1 MDRQSGERGNHA
13 DAVGAGL
20 AHADDAAAA
29 DMDAGVAHMFE
40 RLQAILIHAR
50 GDYLAIE
57 FRRSVEIVVVIIES
71 GALESARLRG
81 GQHPERGAGL
91 EPQSLD
97 RLDHLTHALK
107 IAVLWRTPGRTHAEA
122 ARAGGLGG
130 ARLREHGVER
140 HKLLG
145 RHAGVVMRALRAIG
159 AIFRATAGF
168 DRQQRR
174 NLHLGWIEILP
185 MDALRAK
192 EQVGERQVEQHADLG
207 PRPIVADAAKA
218 GQGCGIVSSKRHEA
232 SVASIGLACPALAQD
247 WPSRP
252 VLVISPFTT
261 GSANDIVAR
270 LVFDQV
276 GQQIG
281 QAFVVENRSG
291 GGGVVGVASVV
302 HAEPDGYTLL
312 LSSASMSSAVILHR
326 SLPYDELRD
335 LEVIA
340 MLGAQPSVLVAA
352 PGKGFKTVA
361 ELVAAAKARPGELNF
376 ASAGIGS
383 ASHIAYRGPVE
394 ALADLITGRIDF
406 YFLPIAPALPLI
418 KQGQVIALAVSTPK
432 RAQLLPEVPT
442 IAEAGYPSA
451 EYVFWGGVSAPAG
464 ISPTIV
470 AALNREIN
478 TALATPVI
486 QEKLQQLGVEAMPMT
501 PEHFGKFFADDVAAM
516 AQLAKDANIAP
527 MD

>member
-1 MDRQSGERGNHA
+1 
-13 DAVGAGL
+13 VK
-20 AHADDAAAA
+20 
-29 DMDAGVAHMFE
+29 
-40 RLQAILIHAR
+40 
-50 GDYLAIE
+50 
-57 FRRSVEIVVVIIES
+57 
-71 GALESARLRG
+71 SARLIGLAG
-81 GQHPERGAGL
+81 GRRSYHN
-91 EPQSLD
+91 D
-97 RLDHLTHALK
+97 RAMKLPMARHFVF
-107 IAVLWRTPGRTHAEA
+107 IAVLA
-122 ARAGGLGG
+122 A
-130 ARLREHGVER
+130 
-140 HKLLG
+140 
-145 RHAGVVMRALRAIG
+145 
-159 AIFRATAGF
+159 
-168 DRQQRR
+168 
-174 NLHLGWIEILP
+174 
-185 MDALRAK
+185 
-192 EQVGERQVEQHADLG
+192 
-207 PRPIVADAAKA
+207 
-218 GQGCGIVSSKRHEA
+218 
-232 SVASIGLACPALAQD
+232 IGLACPALAQD

-291 GGGVVGVASVV
+291 GGGIVGVASVV

-326 SLPYDELRD
+326 SLPYDELRE
-335 LEVIA
+335 LEPIA

-383 ASHIAYRGPVE
+383 ASHIAGERFRLAAGLEVQHIPYRGPV
-394 ALADLITGRIDF
+394 
-406 YFLPIAPALPLI
+406 ALPLI

-432 RAQLLPEVPT
+432 RAQLLPGVPT

-451 EYVFWGGVSAPAG
+451 EYLFWGGVSAPAG

-501 PEHFGKFFADDVAAM
+501 PNHFGKFFADDVAAM
-516 AQLAKDANIAP
+516 VQLGKDANIAP

>member
-1 MDRQSGERGNHA
+1 
-13 DAVGAGL
+13 VK
-20 AHADDAAAA
+20 
-29 DMDAGVAHMFE
+29 
-40 RLQAILIHAR
+40 
-50 GDYLAIE
+50 
-57 FRRSVEIVVVIIES
+57 
-71 GALESARLRG
+71 SARLIGLAG
-81 GQHPERGAGL
+81 GRRSYHN
-91 EPQSLD
+91 D
-97 RLDHLTHALK
+97 RAMKLPMTRYFVF
-107 IAVLWRTPGRTHAEA
+107 IAVLA
-122 ARAGGLGG
+122 A
-130 ARLREHGVER
+130 
-140 HKLLG
+140 
-145 RHAGVVMRALRAIG
+145 
-159 AIFRATAGF
+159 
-168 DRQQRR
+168 
-174 NLHLGWIEILP
+174 
-185 MDALRAK
+185 
-192 EQVGERQVEQHADLG
+192 
-207 PRPIVADAAKA
+207 
-218 GQGCGIVSSKRHEA
+218 
-232 SVASIGLACPALAQD
+232 IGLACPALAQD

-335 LEVIA
+335 LEPIA

-383 ASHIAYRGPVE
+383 ASHIAGERFRLAAGLEVQHIPYRGPVE
-394 ALADLITGRIDF
+394 ALADLVTGRIDF

-451 EYVFWGGVSAPAG
+451 QYLFWGGVSAPAG

-470 AALNREIN
+470 AALNRDIN

-501 PEHFGKFFADDVAAM
+501 PDHFGKFFADDVAAM
-516 AQLAKDANIAP
+516 VQLAKDANIAP

>member
-1 MDRQSGERGNHA
+1 MKSDRLT
-13 DAVGAGL
+13 GL
-20 AHADDAAAA
+20 A
-29 DMDAGVAHMFE
+29 G
-40 RLQAILIHAR
+40 
-50 GDYLAIE
+50 G
-57 FRRSVEIVVVIIES
+57 RRSYHND
-71 GALESARLRG
+71 GAMKLRTTR
-81 GQHPERGAGL
+81 HFVL
-91 EPQSLD
+91 
-97 RLDHLTHALK
+97 
-107 IAVLWRTPGRTHAEA
+107 IAVLA
-122 ARAGGLGG
+122 A
-130 ARLREHGVER
+130 
-140 HKLLG
+140 
-145 RHAGVVMRALRAIG
+145 
-159 AIFRATAGF
+159 
-168 DRQQRR
+168 
-174 NLHLGWIEILP
+174 
-185 MDALRAK
+185 
-192 EQVGERQVEQHADLG
+192 
-207 PRPIVADAAKA
+207 
-218 GQGCGIVSSKRHEA
+218 
-232 SVASIGLACPALAQD
+232 IGLARPAFAQD

-252 VLVISPFTT
+252 VLVVSPFTA

-335 LEVIA
+335 LEPIA

-361 ELVAAAKARPGELNF
+361 ELVAVAKARPGELNF

-383 ASHIAYRGPVE
+383 ASHIAAERFRLAAGLQVQHIPYRGPVE

-432 RAQLLPEVPT
+432 RVQLLPDVPT
-442 IAEAGYPSA
+442 IAEAGYPNA
-451 EYVFWGGVSAPAG
+451 EYLFWGGVSAPAG
-464 ISPTIV
+464 ISPMTV

-478 TALATPVI
+478 TALMTPAI
-486 QEKLQQLGVEAMPMT
+486 REKLQQLGVEPTPMT
-501 PEHFGKFFADDVAAM
+501 SEQFAKFFAEDVAAM
-516 AQLAKDANIAP
+516 VQLAKDANIAP
-527 MD
+527 TD